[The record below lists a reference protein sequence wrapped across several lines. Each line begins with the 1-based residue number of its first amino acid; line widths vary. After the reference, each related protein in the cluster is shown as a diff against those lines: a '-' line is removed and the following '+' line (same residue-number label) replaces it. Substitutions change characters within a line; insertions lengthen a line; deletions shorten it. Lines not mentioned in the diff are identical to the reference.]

1 MVMIL
6 AYGSLET
13 EWRKFGE
20 NGKRGENGRKYKN
33 SREIPIDVK
42 LFLDHNQTPEK
53 AAQYE

>member
-13 EWRKFGE
+13 EWRKS
-20 NGKRGENGRKYKN
+20 GENGRKYKN

-42 LFLDHNQTPEK
+42 LFLDHNQT
-53 AAQYE
+53 AQKTAQTE

>member
-13 EWRKFGE
+13 EWRKSGE
-20 NGKRGENGRKYKN
+20 NEKPGENGRKYKN

-42 LFLDHNQTPEK
+42 LFLDHNQTAQET
-53 AAQYE
+53 AQYE

>member
-6 AYGSLET
+6 AYWFAGNGVEKG
-13 EWRKFGE
+13 ERK
-20 NGKRGENGRKYKN
+20 KKAQN

-42 LFLDHNQTPEK
+42 LFLDHNQTAEK